1 LERQHEAI
9 HFATQHPI
17 GIWQLERWLLH
28 MEELFIKS
36 DTDVALKE
44 RVPDYSLKYFGKTR
58 LNAEQAIVVKCAMRY
73 TGPVNPALANHP
85 YVIFGPPGTGKTT
98 TLVEY
103 ILQVLHQNMDCNR
116 ILVTA
121 PSNWAADNLARMLM
135 ENGLDDT
142 MILRVQASSRNVK
155 SVPEDIMKLCAHL
168 VKKDKFKKPN
178 WTQINEARVVVC
190 TCTTAANIRKKY
202 RNLLLRFHTFT
213 HCVIDE
219 AGQATEPEIL
229 ASFMGLLTMNSAL
242 VLAGDPQQLRPM
254 VNTKSFRRDGLGMS
268 VLERFTDVTVCPSSP
283 HALKEDGSCDHAYT
297 AFLTQ
302 NFRSHSSILKV
313 PNELLY
319 YGKLIPMGPQRTID
333 LPSCVGAGRD
343 FGIICHGIVG
353 QERRE
358 KGFPSFFNPHEVI

>member
-1 LERQHEAI
+1 
-9 HFATQHPI
+9 
-17 GIWQLERWLLH
+17 

-333 LPSCVGAGRD
+333 LPSCVGAVRD